1 MIHSQAILLALYVG
15 SDSVVAMD
23 AIGVMV
29 VVVVRGARALS
40 AFLCVTC
47 RLSDTL
53 SSDLDRKCRQNVWP
67 LESES
72 GD

>member
-1 MIHSQAILLALYVG
+1 MIHSQAILLALYAG

-23 AIGVMV
+23 AIGV

-67 LESES
+67 LESAS

>member
-1 MIHSQAILLALYVG
+1 MIHSQAILLALNAG

-23 AIGVMV
+23 AIGVV

-67 LESES
+67 LESAS

>member
-1 MIHSQAILLALYVG
+1 MRHSQAILLALYAG

-23 AIGVMV
+23 AIGVV

>member
-23 AIGVMV
+23 AIG

-67 LESES
+67 LESAS